1 MRTLRN
7 RLSLFMMLAPLV
19 SLGALAGLA
28 AAATSPAGPVATGG
42 SSPIGSAPAAA
53 PAATAADRIAV
64 TLANPLAA
72 ARPGETIALSAPALA
87 KIVPGFDVK
96 KALVLD
102 SHGAPVLSQ
111 VVDEDGDETPDEVVF
126 QSDFAPRETKTFQI
140 VSGTRIPAAPSEY
153 KAYGRFVRERHDD
166 FAWENDRV
174 AHRVYGPALE
184 TYPKEMLISSGI
196 DVWVKR
202 VPKLLVNEWYM
213 TDDYHQDHGE
223 GADFYSV
230 GKTRGC
236 GGTGIWTAKGGG
248 GDLAVSHNF
257 ATSRV
262 LANGPIRLVFELT
275 YAPWDAGGARLSETK
290 RVTLDAGMLFNRM
303 ESTFTDEAAAEDAKK
318 NGARRGIP
326 PTVAIGIAKHPG
338 NVQKFDRKVAWQGDW
353 EPLDGGKSGHL
364 GCAVMLAPG
373 AKAEAAQTPTDYL
386 LIASAPARGPLVYYV
401 GSAWSEATSLSDLA
415 AWHAEAQRLSS
426 RLAAPITVKL
436 AASRAR

>member
-1 MRTLRN
+1 MRTRLN
-7 RLSLFMMLAPLV
+7 RPFMFTVVASLLG
-19 SLGALAGLA
+19 LGALAGPA
-28 AAATSPAGPVATGG
+28 IAATPPSG
-42 SSPIGSAPAAA
+42 APATAGA
-53 PAATAADRIAV
+53 GGATAPPVSDRIAV
-64 TLANPLAA
+64 TLANPLAV
-72 ARPGETIALSAPALA
+72 ARAGETIALGAAALA
-87 KIVPGFDVK
+87 KVVPGFDVK

-102 SHGAPVLSQ
+102 PHGAPVLSQ
-111 VVDEDGDETPDEVVF
+111 VLDEDGDETPDELVF
-126 QSDFAPRETKTFQI
+126 QTDFAAKETKTFEI
-140 VSGTRIPAAPSEY
+140 DSGARIPAAPSEY

-202 VPKLLVNEWYM
+202 VPKLLINEWYM

-236 GGTGIWTAKGGG
+236 GGTGIWTGGN
-248 GDLAVSHNF
+248 LATSHNF

-275 YAPWDAGGARLSETK
+275 YAPWDAGSARLSETK
-290 RVTLDAGMLFNRM
+290 RVTLDAGMLFNRI

-318 NGARRGIP
+318 NGARRAAT

-338 NVQKFDRKVAWQGDW
+338 NAQKFDRKLAWQGDW
-353 EPLDGGKSGHL
+353 EPLEGGKSGHL
-364 GCAVMLAPG
+364 GCAVMLPPG
-373 AKAEAAQTPTDYL
+373 GKADAAQTPTDYL
-386 LIASAPARGPLVYYV
+386 LLAQAPAHGPLVYYM
-401 GSAWSEATSLSDLA
+401 GSAWSEATPLGDLA
-415 AWHAEAQRLSS
+415 AWHAEAQRLST

-436 AASRAR
+436 AAKRAR